1 MIRSLV
7 RESSYRCRATFR
19 RRWSGYLT
27 LVLLIGLVGGVAMAA
42 VAGARR
48 TQSSFPT
55 YLAST
60 NPSDL
65 QVFTEF
71 GPITKTGFSEK
82 VNAAVAHVPGVA
94 RAVDVVGFDGTLQVL
109 GHSDVPGVP
118 GEAPPS
124 LEGSPNGEY
133 YSTDRVNVLQGRM
146 PNPDRLD
153 EIVMSAGGAAE
164 YELRLGSTVRVAFF
178 TDAQV
183 QNRNFSGYPQNTPYL
198 IVPFKLVGIV
208 EASQQVVE
216 DDDAAL
222 GDQVAVIT
230 PALTK
235 RLESCCAYYSYV
247 SLHLRGGEAHE
258 VAVAAAVNK
267 VVPALGPVGGAT
279 TWAPYVA
286 KAERAIRPEAIA
298 IGVFGLIAA
307 LAALVING
315 QVVSRLVRRNV
326 GEGAIVRALGAA
338 PAMVMADGLLGVLAA
353 VLAGALLAVAVAI
366 ALSPLAPL
374 GPVRPVY
381 PDVGVSFDW
390 TVLGFGFLLFVV
402 VLGSAA
408 VAVAFRVAPHRLAAR
423 TSAPERNPV
432 WNRAAV
438 AGLPPSAVLGLRSAL
453 GSGPGSGSRRDAAP
467 VRSALF
473 GAVIAVVVIV
483 TSITFGASLNSLV
496 SQPPLYG
503 WNWDYALLA
512 GFSGAENLP
521 AAQTAALLDHDP
533 DVAHWTGVSF
543 VETELDG
550 QSVPVMAMSPN
561 APVSPSMLS
570 GHALASSSQIVL
582 GPETLAS
589 LHAHVGGTVV
599 ATVDGRPRT
608 LHVVGRATLPTIG
621 GSGDPVLEMG
631 SGAIMATSLFSATD
645 LNQQGSSVAGP
656 MAAFITV
663 RPGVSDAAALRS
675 LDHITAVLNRASDP
689 DGPVGGVVSALRPVE
704 IANYRTVG
712 TTPAVLAAVLAAG
725 ALGALGLTLV
735 ASVRQRRRQ
744 FAVLKALGFTQGQLA
759 ASVAWQSSVAAVA
772 GVVVGVPAGIA
783 LGRWLWT
790 LFAEGISAVPHPT
803 VPTLS
808 IALVALGAIVFANL
822 VALFPGRVA
831 ARTRTSLL
839 LRAE

>member
-1 MIRSLV
+1 LIRAIA
-7 RESSYRCRATFR
+7 RESSYRFRATFR
-19 RRWSGYLT
+19 RRWTGYLT
-27 LVLLIGLVGGVAMAA
+27 LVMLLGLVGGVAMAA
-42 VAGARR
+42 AAGARR

-55 YLAST
+55 YLANT
-60 NPSDL
+60 NPADL
-65 QVFTEF
+65 QVFAEF

-82 VNAAVAHVPGVA
+82 VNEAVARVPGVE
-94 RAVDVVGFDGTLQVL
+94 RAVDVVGFDGTLQIL
-109 GHSDVPGVP
+109 GHRDVPGVS

-133 YSTDRVNVLQGRM
+133 FSTDRVTVLRGRM
-146 PNPDRLD
+146 ADPDRMD

-164 YELRLGSTVRVAFF
+164 YGLHLGSTLRVSFF

-183 QNRNFSGYPQNTPYL
+183 KNPNFTGYPQDKPHL

-208 EASQQVVE
+208 ESSPQVVE

-230 PALTK
+230 PSLTK
-235 RLESCCAYYSYV
+235 RLETCCAYYSYV
-247 SLHLRGGEAHE
+247 SLHLRGGAARE
-258 VAVAAAVNK
+258 VAVASAVNK
-267 VVPALGPVGGAT
+267 VVPQLGPVGGAT

-298 IGVFGLIAA
+298 IGVFGLIAT

-315 QVVSRLVRRNV
+315 QVISRLVRRNTV
-326 GEGAIVRALGAA
+326 ESAIVRALGAE
-338 PAMVMADGLLGVLAA
+338 PAMVMADGLIGVLAA
-353 VLAGALLAVAVAI
+353 VLTGALLAVAVAI
-366 ALSPLAPL
+366 ALSPLAPF

-381 PDVGVSFDW
+381 PNVGVSFDW

-408 VAVAFRVAPHRLAAR
+408 MAVTYRVAPHRLASK
-423 TSAPERNPV
+423 TSAPVRNPV
-432 WNRAAV
+432 WSKAAS

-453 GSGPGSGSRRDAAP
+453 GSGPGSGSERDAAP
-467 VRSALF
+467 VRSALL

-512 GFSGAENLP
+512 GFSAAENLP
-521 AAQTAALLDHDP
+521 AAETATLLDHDP
-533 DVAHWTGVSF
+533 DVAHWTGVYF
-543 VETELDG
+543 VEAELDG
-550 QSVPVMAMSPN
+550 RSVPVLAMHPN

-582 GPETLAS
+582 GPATLAS
-589 LHAHVGGTVV
+589 LHAHLGGTVV
-599 ATVDGRPRT
+599 ATVDGHARA
-608 LHVVGRATLPTIG
+608 LHVVGGATLPTIG
-621 GSGDPVLEMG
+621 GSGNPVLAMG
-631 SGAIMATSLFSATD
+631 SGAVISTSLFSPSD
-645 LNQQGSSVAGP
+645 LNQQDSAVPGP
-656 MAAFITV
+656 MAVFITV
-663 RPGVSDAAALRS
+663 RPGVSNAAALRS
-675 LDHITAVLNRASDP
+675 LDHITAVLNRTSDL

-712 TTPAVLAAVLAAG
+712 TTPAVLAAVLATG
-725 ALGALGLTLV
+725 ALAALGLTLV

-744 FAVLKALGFTQGQLA
+744 FAVLKALGFTQRQLA
-759 ASVAWQSSVAAVA
+759 ASVAWQSSVAAVV

-790 LFAEGISAVPHPT
+790 MFADGISAVPHPT
-803 VPTLS
+803 VPALS
-808 IALVALGAIVFANL
+808 VALVALGAIVFANL
-822 VALFPGRVA
+822 VALLPGRVA